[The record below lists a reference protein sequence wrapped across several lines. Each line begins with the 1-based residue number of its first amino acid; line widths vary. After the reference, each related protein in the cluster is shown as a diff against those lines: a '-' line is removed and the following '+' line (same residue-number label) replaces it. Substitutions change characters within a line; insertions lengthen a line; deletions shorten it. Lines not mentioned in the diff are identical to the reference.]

1 MISAAEISITF
12 FLSFLVSLYFSNF
25 KTTLMV
31 LDLCLHFVCHLFYS
45 SPQLLLSTQLRKLA
59 MFHSKKNVIL
69 WPISAQ
75 AAQAPVVRLSSCEM
89 SHGEFIRVWM
99 EYLRLLLRIKKHN
112 QFLNKNTSP
121 YFHSASLVIWPL
133 SPLTMLKRTHF
144 NKLPFLGFVVN
155 FYITL

>member
-12 FLSFLVSLYFSNF
+12 SSLFLFPSTSAISKPRWWYSIYVCILCVICFIVLPNYFFPHN
-25 KTTLMV
+25 
-31 LDLCLHFVCHLFYS
+31 CG
-45 SPQLLLSTQLRKLA
+45 KLA

-89 SHGEFIRVWM
+89 SQGEFIRVWM
-99 EYLRLLLRIKKHN
+99 EYLRLLLGIKKHN

-144 NKLPFLGFVVN
+144 SKLPFLGFVVN